1 MILELLFVIILV
13 SSSSMA
19 EEATQVDLQTLGPW
33 ALSDAHIHLSSQSGH
48 VLLDNRQFRDLTIIS
63 AKAEAGVPEHSRV
76 VGRSLAAD
84 VSDKIYGEYASNPL
98 YPYLPP
104 NSVWIQPG
112 NHVEFDTLT
121 FTDSCSSVGMY
132 SGSTGGYYGEGVPS
146 WCPF

>member
-98 YPYLPP
+98 YPYVPP
-104 NSVWIQPG
+104 NSVWIQP
-112 NHVEFDTLT
+112 
-121 FTDSCSSVGMY
+121 
-132 SGSTGGYYGEGVPS
+132 
-146 WCPF
+146 